1 MRRYR
6 ARWLFPG
13 DGPPIQNATIEVCN
27 NDIINLSDEDSDAVD
42 LGNVA
47 LIPGLINAHTHL
59 EFSSIPA
66 PLQPLKDFTSW
77 IPSVIAWRQE
87 HPDGVSAAIQKGL
100 DETIHSGVTT
110 AAEIATT
117 DWRGDSGVSSS
128 PLNVLMFREYLGLSD
143 EAVDFQLSSAREFL
157 QQPGSEQIKI
167 GLSPHSPYSLHP
179 DLFEG
184 LCQLAEQH
192 QVPLA
197 MHLAESPEELEL
209 METGGGK
216 LAAMLQQLG
225 VARPELFK
233 ETRSPLDYLHRLDC
247 GVPVLVVHGNYLSRR
262 EIDFLQARPNM
273 AVVYCPRT
281 QAAMQSVDHPW
292 KELLAVGINVALGTD
307 SRASNPDL
315 SIWKELQFL
324 QRRHQE
330 IPASEL
336 LKLATIN
343 GAHALQLDRV
353 GLLKQGHIADLC
365 VVSLQGASL
374 EDPES
379 GLFDSGN
386 QPEGVMKYGDWAV
399 TPQALKILEQ

>member
-13 DGPPIQNATIEVCN
+13 DGPPILNATIEVRD
-27 NDIINLSDEDSDAVD
+27 NDIISLSIDDSDAVD

-59 EFSSIPA
+59 EFSTIPA
-66 PLQPLKDFTSW
+66 PLQPLRDFTSW
-77 IPSVIAWRQE
+77 IPSVISWRQE
-87 HPDGVSAAIQKGL
+87 HPDGISSAIRKGL
-100 DETIHSGVTT
+100 DESISYGVTT

-117 DWRGDSGVSSS
+117 DWRSDSEASST

-157 QQPGSEQIKI
+157 EQPGSEQVKI

-184 LCQLAEQH
+184 LCELAEQH

-209 METGGGK
+209 LETGGGK

-233 ETRSPLDYLHRLDC
+233 ESRRPLDYLHRLDC
-247 GVPVLVVHGNYLSRR
+247 GVPVLVVHGNYLGQR
-262 EIDFLQARPNM
+262 EIEFLKTRPNM
-273 AVVYCPRT
+273 SVVYCPRT
-281 QAAMQSVDHPW
+281 HAAMQSAEHPW
-292 KELLAVGINVALGTD
+292 KELLEVGINVALGTD

-315 SIWKELQFL
+315 FIWKELQFL
-324 QRRHQE
+324 HKRHE
-330 IPASEL
+330 GIPASEL

-343 GAHALQLDRV
+343 GADALQLGRV

-365 VVSLQGASL
+365 VVSLQGASI
-374 EDPES
+374 ENPES
-379 GLFDSGN
+379 GLFDSQN
-386 QPEGVMKYGDWAV
+386 QPAGVMKHGEWVV